1 MADRAVDAD
10 FDTQNR
16 AYYAARD
23 MQTLGEPAT
32 GQAAVRARAASSD
45 GVPRRVG
52 VVILTAAVVIGG
64 LYLLWQARQIIGWCV
79 GGCVIAVAL
88 DPAVN
93 RMQQYQLKRSTA
105 ILLVYGALVLVGL
118 GLAALFLPPL
128 VDQIQGV
135 TAYGLDLASHPE
147 RGDPLLTDLA
157 SRYGLTAYLPR
168 LNAWL
173 HSLSGQLTTI
183 AGEFFSYSAALINSV
198 AAMISMLFI
207 AFYLLL
213 DGQRMISAL
222 FQFVPEA
229 QRPRAR
235 RILGQSAGAVS
246 GYILGNVTISVI
258 CGVAV
263 FVVLVLLRMPYAGA
277 LALMVGVLDLIP
289 QVGATL
295 GGVALVLAGLF
306 INLFNSLVLLF
317 YFIVYQQVENY
328 LLQPLVYS
336 RRVQLHP
343 LTIFIAVVLG
353 GVWLGVAGAFLAIP
367 AAEIIRIV
375 VAEWLA
381 SRAEQNHAVPG
392 SSRHG
397 SDVKIDQ

>member
-10 FDTQNR
+10 LDTQNQ

-23 MQTLGEPAT
+23 IQTPGEPAT
-32 GQAAVRARAASSD
+32 GQGAVRALPASSHA
-45 GVPRRVG
+45 VPRTVG

-93 RMQQYQLKRSTA
+93 RMQRYHLKRSTA
-105 ILLVYGALVLVGL
+105 ILLVYAALVLVGL
-118 GLAALFLPPL
+118 GLVALFLPPL
-128 VDQIQGV
+128 VDQIQGLV
-135 TAYGLDLASHPE
+135 AYGRDLASHPE
-147 RGDPLLTDLA
+147 REDPMLTDLA
-157 SRYGLTAYLPR
+157 SRFGLTPYLPR
-168 LNAWL
+168 LTAWL
-173 HSLSGQLTTI
+173 HSLSGQLTTV
-183 AGEFFSYSAALINSV
+183 AGEFFSYTAALINSV

-246 GYILGNVTISVI
+246 GYITGNVTISVI

-263 FVVLVLLRMPYAGA
+263 FVVLVVLRMPYAGA
-277 LALMVGVLDLIP
+277 LALMVAVLDLIP

-295 GGVALVLAGLF
+295 GGVTLVLAGLF
-306 INLFNSLVLLF
+306 ISPFKSLMLLI

-336 RRVQLHP
+336 HRVQLHP

-381 SRAEQNHAVPG
+381 SRAEQNHAVPAG
-392 SSRHG
+392 TRHG